1 MSVKLHPYLFFNGN
15 AREAMEFYKGVFGGD
30 LHITNF
36 DDMPSPE
43 MPDDLK
49 GKVMHAA
56 LTGGDVE
63 LFSSDSGQA
72 SENAAKI
79 ELSLSGDDEE
89 KLTSFF
95 NKLSEGGKIKSALKK
110 EAWGDTFGQFTD
122 KYNIDWMVNINATK

>member
-1 MSVKLHPYLFFNGN
+1 
-15 AREAMEFYKGVFGGD
+15 
-30 LHITNF
+30 
-36 DDMPSPE
+36 MPG
-43 MPDDLK
+43 DLK